1 MRTQPG
7 RAHVAS
13 MPDTTWPISGHPPGS
28 SRDRIHTPVLMSAV
42 PISTLHRQR
51 RTSSRPLP
59 DASKCAFSQ
68 LAHHDRLQLT
78 QQWVV
83 WNRPPQ
89 GGSGGPTSIVRTAP
103 GHEAL
108 PTSSSLPVRDTR
120 TRRRSP
126 GSPPRRQRSTPR
138 PRLAA
143 GPARWLVSYGRF
155 GSVAGSAGGSW
166 GSWVC

>member
-1 MRTQPG
+1 
-7 RAHVAS
+7 
-13 MPDTTWPISGHPPGS
+13 MPT
-28 SRDRIHTPVLMSAV
+28 V

-120 TRRRSP
+120 TRRSPHERWPPSAVPVAERPPSERFCRSP
-126 GSPPRRQRSTPR
+126 WEYPAFWSPHR
-138 PRLAA
+138 AA
-143 GPARWLVSYGRF
+143 
-155 GSVAGSAGGSW
+155 SV
-166 GSWVC
+166 

>member
-108 PTSSSLPVRDTR
+108 PTSSSLPVRDTHS
-120 TRRRSP
+120 RRSP
-126 GSPPRRQRSTPR
+126 DGRSVRLLAPDTSWPPSARPDPPRSAPR
-138 PRLAA
+138 A
-143 GPARWLVSYGRF
+143 PARPSRQLWEFPPL
-155 GSVAGSAGGSW
+155 
-166 GSWVC
+166 

>member
-120 TRRRSP
+120 NRRRNP

-143 GPARWLVSYGRF
+143 RSCPPARRSPTGAYARPVSGCRR
-155 GSVAGSAGGSW
+155 VCSA
-166 GSWVC
+166 

>member
-1 MRTQPG
+1 
-7 RAHVAS
+7 
-13 MPDTTWPISGHPPGS
+13 
-28 SRDRIHTPVLMSAV
+28 MSAV

-89 GGSGGPTSIVRTAP
+89 GGSGGPTSIIPTAP
-103 GHEAL
+103 GHERF
-108 PTSSSLPVRDTR
+108 PTSSPPPFRDTQ
-120 TRRRSP
+120 THRSLRGTP
-126 GSPPRRQRSTPR
+126 SPPPA
-138 PRLAA
+138 PRLV
-143 GPARWLVSYGRF
+143 PPP
-155 GSVAGSAGGSW
+155 SAPPDRPHSG
-166 GSWVC
+166 